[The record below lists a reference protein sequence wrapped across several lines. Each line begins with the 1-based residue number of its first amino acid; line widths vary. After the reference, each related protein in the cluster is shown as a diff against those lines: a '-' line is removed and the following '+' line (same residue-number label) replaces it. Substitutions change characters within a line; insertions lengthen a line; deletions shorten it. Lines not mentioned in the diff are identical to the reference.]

1 MKRYLNSFFITLI
14 IYAFVIGSLY
24 YAYTNK
30 KIDLNKKQNTKKVSL
45 NYVSIVEEKSIKK
58 DIKKPKQIV
67 KKTQERKVVKTKTIK
82 TIKPKKTVV
91 KKQSIKKQQIKKE
104 QKEEVKK
111 IATNKKIEQ
120 KLSKPKINQE
130 KVYINKN
137 LRKIRTLIQKNI
149 VYSKRAK
156 SFNIQGEVK
165 VRFKILKNGS
175 IKDVEVLKGHKL
187 LRKSTIDAILNA
199 SKDFPTVP
207 KSLVITIP
215 ITYRLI

>member
-24 YAYTNK
+24 YVYTNN
-30 KIDLNKKQNTKKVSL
+30 KIDLNKKENTKKVSL

-58 DIKKPKQIV
+58 DINKPKQIV
-67 KKTQERKVVKTKTIK
+67 KKTQKRKVVKTKTK
-82 TIKPKKTVV
+82 TINPKKKVV
-91 KKQSIKKQQIKKE
+91 KKQSIKKQQIK
-104 QKEEVKK
+104 KEEVKK

-137 LRKIRTLIQKNI
+137 LKIIRTLIQKNI

-175 IKDVEVLKGHKL
+175 VKNVEVLKGHKL